1 MKRYFYTPF
10 PIICFIILV
19 CFPCG
24 ENSIAGDIRDPVWT
38 GSFYPANQSE
48 LEQTIDSLAVR
59 AEQTRINLPSGK
71 QLKALILPHA
81 GYIYSGLTA
90 AHAYRVLL
98 QKQFE
103 KIILIGPDHRVGF
116 KDNAISDVAAYKT
129 PLGLVRLHKD
139 AQKLLNSSVAFK
151 SNRAS
156 DESEHSLE
164 VILPFLQRFLT
175 GFEIIPIVMGK
186 SDIDQTLTAIDPF
199 VDSDTLIVASSDLSH
214 YLQYSDAVKKDRETI
229 KIILNLDYEKLF
241 KRYNAACG
249 KAPILFVIKMA
260 RQYGWQPALL
270 HYSNS
275 GDTQGDKNRVVGYTA
290 IAFYGGE
297 QMKQISQDHGQTL
310 VRLARQIISKKLGQ
324 DTDETSSLEPA
335 LKDDVFQARC
345 GTFVT
350 LHIDGQLR
358 GCIGSLTSSES
369 IIEGVKSNAINAA
382 FKDFRFTPLT
392 VDELKK
398 VDIEVSVLTEPKPL
412 EVKDSNDLLSKLRP
426 NIDGVIIRKGG
437 ASATFL
443 PQVWEQ
449 LPGPKEFLSHLCQ
462 KAGLRANAWKD
473 PDLNV
478 MTYQV
483 QYFEE
488 E

>member
-1 MKRYFYTPF
+1 MKRYFYIPL

-24 ENSIAGDIRDPVWT
+24 ENSIAGDIREPVWA
-38 GSFYPANQSE
+38 GSFYPADRSE
-48 LEQTIDSLAVR
+48 LEQAIDSLVAK
-59 AEQTRINLPSGK
+59 AKQTRITLPSGK
-71 QLKALILPHA
+71 PLKALILPHA

-90 AHAYRVLL
+90 AHASRVLL
-98 QKQFE
+98 KKQFG

-116 KDNAISDVAAYKT
+116 KNNAISDVAAYKT
-129 PLGLVRLHKD
+129 PLGMVRLHKD
-139 AQKLLNSSVAFK
+139 AQKLLDSSAAFR
-151 SNRAS
+151 SNQAS
-156 DESEHSLE
+156 DGREHSLE

-175 GFEIIPIVMGK
+175 DFEIIPIVMGE
-186 SDIDQTLTAIDPF
+186 SDIDQFLADITPF

-214 YLQYSDAVKKDRETI
+214 YLQYQDAVKKDRETI
-229 KIILNLDYEKLF
+229 KIILNLEYEKLL
-241 KRYNAACG
+241 KQHNAACG
-249 KAPILFVIKMA
+249 KGPILFLIKMA
-260 RQYGWQPALL
+260 RQYGWQPVFL

-275 GDTQGDKNRVVGYTA
+275 GDTQGGKDRVVGYTA

-297 QMKQISQDHGQTL
+297 QMQQISQDQGQTL
-310 VRLARQIISKKLGQ
+310 VKLARQIISNKLGQ
-324 DTDETSSLEPA
+324 DIAAPSSLESA
-335 LKDDVFQARC
+335 LNDDVFKAPC

-369 IIEGVKSNAINAA
+369 IIEGVKHNAINAA

-392 VDELKK
+392 VDELEKI
-398 VDIEVSVLTEPKPL
+398 DIEVSVLTEPKPL

-426 NIDGVIIRKGG
+426 NVDGVIIRKGG

-449 LPGPKEFLSHLCQ
+449 LPDPKEFLSHLCQ
-462 KAGLRANAWKD
+462 KAGLRANAWKGPGLD
-473 PDLNV
+473 V

-488 E
+488 R